1 MTVTARQNEHQV
13 VHFIRANVAFN
24 TAASGTQVSM
34 GAALPANAQVLFTT
48 VAVQTVFNAGTTN
61 VLIVG
66 TAADD
71 DALVDAAG
79 ASETAVG
86 VTNVLPATLGGIMSS
101 TADIELFWKFTQS
114 GTAATT
120 GAATITVAYVPNI

>member
-1 MTVTARQNEHQV
+1 MAVTARQLEHQV
-13 VHFIRANVAFN
+13 LHYIRSNVAYN
-24 TAASGTQVSM
+24 TAASGVQVSM
-34 GAALPANAQVLFTT
+34 SSALPANAQVLFTT

-86 VTNVLPATLGGIMSS
+86 VTNVTPATLGGIMSS
-101 TADIELFWKFTQS
+101 TADVELFWKYTQS

-120 GAATITVAYVPNI
+120 GAATITVVYAPNT